1 VAGQRV
7 GDRQQLIAGLAA
19 QAASRTETPKK
30 LQIATW
36 SIGVT
41 NVRTVAIAMT
51 TGIASQSKATAA
63 ETAHR
68 AVPVARLPDCE
79 AMSISHETSICEYWP
94 VTMTVVIP
102 AHQEAEIIGACLS
115 SLLRQDYEHAADVVV
130 VANGCDDATA
140 DIVRRYMPAM
150 AVRNFVLQVHEV
162 AEASKPAALT
172 PATYGRGISTE
183 FISTPTLSSPLTRF
197 RESRLHS
204 RSALSSAR
212 RRLSRRHRRTSGGRT
227 AASGVGCHMWRATS
241 SARGCTR

>member
-7 GDRQQLIAGLAA
+7 GDRQQLTAGLAA
-19 QAASRTETPKK
+19 QAASSTETPKK

-130 VANGCDDATA
+130 VANGCT
-140 DIVRRYMPAM
+140 
-150 AVRNFVLQVHEV
+150 
-162 AEASKPAALT
+162 T
-172 PATYGRGISTE
+172 
-183 FISTPTLSSPLTRF
+183 
-197 RESRLHS
+197 
-204 RSALSSAR
+204 R
-212 RRLSRRHRRTSGGRT
+212 RRTLCAGTCPRWLCATLFCKSMRLQRHLSRRP
-227 AASGVGCHMWRATS
+227 
-241 SARGCTR
+241 